1 MEVIYILIP
10 GMVLLGIIL
19 VLVLVSAIRRGQY
32 DDLEGDG
39 ARILMD
45 DDLMMPDADQRETV
59 EVEKTTLEEDRNER

>member
-10 GMVLLGIIL
+10 GMVILGVVL

-45 DDLMMPDADQRETV
+45 DDTMMPDAPEPARREEET
-59 EVEKTTLEEDRNER
+59 EK